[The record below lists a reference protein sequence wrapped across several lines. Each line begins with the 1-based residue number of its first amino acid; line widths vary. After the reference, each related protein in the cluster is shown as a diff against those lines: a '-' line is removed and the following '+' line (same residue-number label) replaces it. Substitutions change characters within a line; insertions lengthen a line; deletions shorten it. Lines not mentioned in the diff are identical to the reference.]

1 MTVGDICNRGVVF
14 VDRTESIS
22 VAAKLMREHH
32 VGTVVVVEGDEAMW
46 KPVGIVTDRDLVLEV
61 LAEDVLPMKLS
72 IGDLTGTRLLTLD
85 EDEDVTEAVK
95 RMRDLGVRRAPV
107 VDAEGFLT
115 GILAVDDVIDL
126 ISEQLSDIVGVMI
139 HGQKREQR
147 RAAA

>member
-1 MTVGDICNRGVVF
+1 MTVGDICNRGVVV
-14 VDRTESIS
+14 VDKSESIS
-22 VAAKLMREHH
+22 VAARLMREHH
-32 VGTVVVVEGDEAMW
+32 VGTVVVVEGDEAAW

-61 LAEDVLPMKLS
+61 LAEEMLPLKLS

-85 EDEDVTEAVK
+85 EDEDVTEAIK

-107 VDAEGFLT
+107 VDEEGFLT

-139 HGQKREQR
+139 HGQKREQS